1 MKAAMMAK
9 GSAIPAMTV
18 KGLVIGA
25 GKKGTVLLDITGL
38 GSVVARPEVPFSIA
52 IEGVPHKLVV
62 KQITT
67 DGVEIESP
75 DAKETAL
82 LPSYGPIEPG
92 VATQAGASITYVEF
106 REATLMEALRMLA
119 DQSGNNY
126 SASASANKTPVS
138 AFLRHV
144 TAESVVEEICKSH
157 NLWFKRDEVS
167 GITRIMSVSEFEKDL
182 VGFREEQTEV
192 FTLLYPNT
200 VDVAYAIADL
210 FGSRVE
216 LSLGND
222 DLQED
227 ARDLEARFDRFNVL
241 GRGNL
246 TASAFQNSSTTYN
259 GVNGATVI
267 SGQGGIG
274 GGGGGY
280 GEGGY
285 GGSTSG
291 GAYRQRLEER
301 RRALNSNDPNGMAAE
316 RRRQQNDISDRFND
330 LTASQVQR
338 LEKALESGDA
348 AAKAEVGALRSGAP
362 TIYVTASRR
371 NNMVVVRTADAR
383 VLEEIRKLIQRL
395 DVPTPL
401 VLLEVKVITIE
412 LGDGFKSAFEYQL
425 ADGRVGGTF
434 TSGAINPSVSYDPV
448 TNQASGVV
456 PLPWDGEGLRDGQLV
471 FQYLGDSLRA
481 RIQLLESKNRINTL
495 ASPTLLTANNE
506 VSRLF
511 LGEERPVVRNIS
523 SQTIL
528 TDNNAATTPNTE
540 IDFRSVGT
548 TLLITPNINS
558 DRTVTLRLLQ
568 ENSTINRNAASI
580 PVVTTNGGGNNGN
593 NNGNNPTTSN
603 VQNVPV
609 DVVASRS
616 VSGTFVAKDGM
627 TVMVGGLIEDQD
639 DDVRSQVP
647 VLGRIPVLGMLFRR
661 QDKNKGKR
669 EMIVLVRPH
678 VMSTPSDGQK
688 ISEELLR
695 DLSVEGK
702 ARLAQSGLF
711 PAVQPVPPA
720 ATPERTAPPRA
731 LPPSSAK

>member
-1 MKAAMMAK
+1 MMAK
-9 GSAIPAMTV
+9 GSSIPAMTV

-25 GKKGTVLLDITGL
+25 GKKGTVLLDVTGL
-38 GSVVARPEVPFSIA
+38 GTVVARPEVPFSIA
-52 IEGVPHKLVV
+52 IDGVPHKLVV
-62 KQITT
+62 KQITP

-75 DAKETAL
+75 LDKETAL
-82 LPSYGPIEPG
+82 LPSYGPIEQG
-92 VATQAGASITYVEF
+92 AATQAGANIAYVEF
-106 REATLMEALRMLA
+106 RDATLMEALRMLA

-126 SASASANKTPVS
+126 SASGSANKTPVS

-144 TAESVVEEICKSH
+144 PAESVVEEICKSH

-192 FTLLYPNT
+192 FTLLYPNV
-200 VDVAYAIADL
+200 VDVAYSIADL
-210 FGSRVE
+210 FGERVE
-216 LSLGND
+216 MSLGNE
-222 DLQED
+222 DLHED
-227 ARDLEARFDRFNVL
+227 ARDLESRFDRFNIL

-246 TASAFQNSSTTYN
+246 TASAYQNSSTSYN
-259 GVNGATVI
+259 GLNSATI
-267 SGQGGIG
+267 IGGQGGYTG
-274 GGGGGY
+274 

-285 GGSTSG
+285 GSSFGGS
-291 GAYRQRLEER
+291 YRQNLDQRYR
-301 RRALNSNDPNGMAAE
+301 NQFANDPNGLGGD
-316 RRRQQNDISDRFND
+316 RRRQRNDISDRFND
-330 LTASQVQR
+330 LTSSQLQR
-338 LEKALESGDA
+338 LENALRSPNDEQG
-348 AAKAEVGALRSGAP
+348 KAEVNALRSNAP
-362 TIYVTASRR
+362 TIHVTASRR

-383 VLEEIRKLIQRL
+383 VMDDIRKLIRQL

-412 LGDGFKSAFEYQL
+412 LGDGFQSAFEYQF

-434 TSGAINPSVSYDPV
+434 TSGAINPSVTYNPI
-448 TNQASGVV
+448 TNEATGVA
-456 PLPWDGEGLRDGQLV
+456 PLPWDGEGLRNGQLV

-481 RIQLLESKNRINTL
+481 RLQLLESKNRVNTL

-580 PVVTTNGGGNNGN
+580 PVVTSNGTNS
-593 NNGNNPTTSN
+593 SN
-603 VQNVPV
+603 VQNIPV

-627 TVMVGGLIEDQD
+627 SVVVGGLIEDED
-639 DDVRSQVP
+639 KDLRSQVP
-647 VLGRIPVLGMLFRR
+647 VLGRIPVLGVLFRR
-661 QDKNKGKR
+661 QDKNQGKR

-688 ISEELLR
+688 ISEDLLQ
-695 DLSVEGK
+695 DLSDEAK
-702 ARLAQSGLF
+702 ARLSQGGFLPGIKPSSS
-711 PAVQPVPPA
+711 
-720 ATPERTAPPRA
+720 ATPEQPAPASAPRA
-731 LPPSSAK
+731 LPLHPAK